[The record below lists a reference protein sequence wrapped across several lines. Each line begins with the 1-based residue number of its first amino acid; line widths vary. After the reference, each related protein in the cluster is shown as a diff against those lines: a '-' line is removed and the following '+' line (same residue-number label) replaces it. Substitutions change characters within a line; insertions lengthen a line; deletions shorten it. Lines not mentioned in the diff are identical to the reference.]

1 MALDG
6 SELFNSY
13 SLHCNPQCYVQSFK
27 KLVFQNILNLSFV

>member
-6 SELFNSY
+6 SELFNY
-13 SLHCNPQCYVQSFK
+13 FSLRRNLQCYVQSFK

>member
-6 SELFNSY
+6 SELFNSC
-13 SLHCNPQCYVQSFK
+13 SLHCNLQFYVQSFK